1 MERSIELVR
10 AVYESLERGDL
21 EGAVASFA
29 DDCEIELMGPSSI
42 PFAGTYRGPRGMRD
56 FLTTF
61 MSNADILEF
70 GPDEFHGAD
79 GFVTVIGHEHARSKT
94 TGREWNT
101 RLIDTYEV
109 RDGKIH
115 KFLCGYDTASVAA
128 AFSSTAVSSANA
140 ADESEQPGAMRH

>member
-1 MERSIELVR
+1 MDKNIEPVR
-10 AVYESLERGDL
+10 AVYECLERGDL
-21 EGAVASFA
+21 EGAVAGFA

-42 PFAGTYRGPRGMRD
+42 PFAGRYRGASGMRD
-56 FLTTF
+56 FLTKF
-61 MSNADILEF
+61 MTSADILEF

-115 KFLCGYDTASVAA
+115 KFLCGYDTASVAG
-128 AFSSTAVSSANA
+128 AFSSTAAMKSAN
-140 ADESEQPGAMRH
+140 ESE

>member
-1 MERSIELVR
+1 MEKNIDPVR

-21 EGAVASFA
+21 EGAVANFA

-42 PFAGTYRGPRGMRD
+42 PFAGAYRGRRGMRD
-56 FLTTF
+56 FLNKF
-61 MSNADILEF
+61 MGSAEILDF

-79 GFVTVIGHEHARSKT
+79 DFVTVLGHEHARSKA

-115 KFLCGYDTASVAA
+115 KFLCGYDTASVAD
-128 AFSSTAVSSANA
+128 AFSSSTAAT
-140 ADESEQPGAMRH
+140 